1 MIKSSSNE
9 EEDTYAGSTLRMS
22 ELAPTIAPTVNLVLV
37 SCIKGTGRDRFDL
50 YGNDIVQR
58 NEEAKIDRRKS
69 KVPQKITF
77 KDMISGVDE
86 DPNPEK
92 HVLAEVVYVE
102 SYKKYNVE

>member
-1 MIKSSSNE
+1 M
-9 EEDTYAGSTLRMS
+9 
-22 ELAPTIAPTVNLVLV
+22 
-37 SCIKGTGRDRFDL
+37 KGTASNRHDM
-50 YGNDIVQR
+50 YGNDIMQR
-58 NEEAKIDRRKS
+58 EEETKIDRRKS

-77 KDMISGVDE
+77 KDMITGVDE